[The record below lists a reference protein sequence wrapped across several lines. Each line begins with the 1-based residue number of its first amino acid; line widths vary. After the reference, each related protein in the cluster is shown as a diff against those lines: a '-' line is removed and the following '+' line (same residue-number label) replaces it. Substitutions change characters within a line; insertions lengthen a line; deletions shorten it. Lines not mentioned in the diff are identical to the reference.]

1 MSFTSDGSM
10 CCGPTS
16 VASLFASTTCVS
28 GDCTIL
34 LPPGDFSWTTANG
47 LILDKAVTIQ
57 GAGIGQTILHNDMNP
72 ADPGFRFIAV
82 QVQNNLLTNIGGI
95 EFQESVGHNA
105 PFLKLSDVNVFTST
119 GRIRIHHCKLSGGF
133 SGQYLLSTF
142 KSVMGLV
149 DHCEFVPAPNKT
161 GIYMEMIDWSC
172 AGLGTTQIN
181 GYGSIYCDSNFG
193 TDQFLFFED
202 DIFTFNFPSGG
213 EDAITDSSAGA
224 RFVYRYSIFN
234 NAWIEL
240 HGGGSSK
247 MGSRAAEIYNNT
259 FLTSTNGSVVNG
271 ELSNIRSGTALIHDN
286 NILCATTSPIIKFNN
301 YLLDGEANGFGPS
314 DGKGAYDKNDQTG
327 PLAGSFYNGTAATY
341 TFGNGN
347 NCTLTVSA
355 SATPFP
361 TGGSAFGDG
370 MAKGYSV
377 HRTSGATPTPGQM
390 THFARILNNTATSLT
405 LGADI
410 QDQAGGPYHDLQF
423 QPGETFSVFKVDK
436 SLDMPNRKGGTLI
449 RGPAGSPPPWP
460 AGQNDQTDEKSFVWN
475 NRAVHVAGV
484 LPTPVGTPFGTPF
497 DAQSSDHTMD
507 GTIINAQPSATP
519 GSTPFPYPHYLQF
532 SGTPA
537 PTVTPIPPTATPTT
551 TPSPTATVTA
561 TATATATSTSTAT
574 ATATF
579 PPGTPTP
586 TPTATATAT
595 VAPTVTPTATPWA
608 LDRFSDS
615 VGTNIVSRAMF
626 TGQSWVVASTW
637 SGTFLT
643 DGSGAAYATASN
655 KIDLVSTTVTSSNY
669 IVAAI
674 VSFTTFVDWPVGVVA
689 HASADGANCY
699 IADMKPTTLTGDQ
712 TLELYKVTAGF
723 PMPVGTY
730 VLSAA
735 DKLVAG
741 GTAFLELT
749 FNNNIVSLKWNG
761 GAPRIVYFDGTPIA
775 GPGKAG
781 IWCGIATASTGPKL
795 LEFNTTLLADIV
807 PTPTPTI
814 TPGFT
819 PTPSPTIT
827 PPPTPTPT
835 PTVTPTPAPTPP
847 PTPGV
852 TPPATSPTPAAPFII
867 KYRPR
872 SPCQPGEITQQDNC
886 ITIAPGSQR
895 Y

>member
-1 MSFTSDGSM
+1 M

-16 VASLFASTTCVS
+16 VASLFASTACVS

-34 LPPGDFSWTTANG
+34 LPAGDFSWSTANG
-47 LILDKAVTIQ
+47 LIIDKAVTIQ
-57 GAGIGQTILHNDMNP
+57 GAGIGQTIIHNDMNP

-105 PFLKLSDVNVFTST
+105 SFLRLSDVNTFTTT
-119 GRIRIHHCKLSGGF
+119 GRIRIHHCKFSGGF
-133 SGQYLLSTF
+133 ANEYLLSSF
-142 KSVMGLV
+142 KSVMGVV
-149 DHCEFVPAPNKT
+149 DHCEFIPAPNKT

-172 AGLGTTQIN
+172 AGIGTTQIN
-181 GYGSIYCDSNFG
+181 GYGSTYCDTNFG

-202 DIFTFNFPSGG
+202 NIFTFNFPGGG

-224 RFVYRYSIFN
+224 RYVYRYNIFN

-247 MGSRAAEIYNNT
+247 LGSRAVEIYNNT
-259 FLTSTNGSVVNG
+259 FITSTNGSTTNG
-271 ELSNIRSGTALIHDN
+271 EMVNIRAGTALIHDN

-301 YLLDGEANGFGPS
+301 YLLNGEANGFGPG
-314 DGKGAYDKNDQTG
+314 DGKGAYDKNEQGGPFYTG
-327 PLAGSFYNGTAATY
+327 TTATY
-341 TFGNGN
+341 TFNPNGN
-347 NCTLTVSA
+347 STLTISA

-361 TGGSAFGDG
+361 TGAGAYGDG
-370 MAKGYSV
+370 LAKGYSV
-377 HRTSGATPTPGQM
+377 HRTSGATPTPGSM
-390 THFARILNNTATSLT
+390 THFSRIVDNTATSLS
-405 LGADI
+405 LGQDI
-410 QDQAGGPYHDLQF
+410 QDQPPIEFHDQQF
-423 QPGETFSVFKVDK
+423 QAGETFAIWHVEKV
-436 SLDMPNRKGGTLI
+436 LDMPNRKGGTLI

-497 DAQSSDHTMD
+497 NAQSSDHTMD

-551 TPSPTATVTA
+551 TPSPTATATA
-561 TATATATSTSTAT
+561 TGTATATSTPTAT
-574 ATATF
+574 TS
-579 PPGTPTP
+579 PILTPTP
-586 TPTATATAT
+586 
-595 VAPTVTPTATPWA
+595 TPWA
-608 LDRFSDS
+608 LDRFDDS
-615 VGTNIVSRAMF
+615 GSVNITSRVMN
-626 TGQSWVVASTW
+626 TSQSWVVASTW

-643 DGSGAAYATASN
+643 TGGGAAYSTLAN
-655 KIDLVSTTVTSSNY
+655 KMDLVSTVVPSSNY
-669 IVAAI
+669 IVAAT
-674 VSFTTFVDWPVGVVA
+674 VSYASFVNWDIGVVA
-689 HASADGANCY
+689 HASPDGANSY
-699 IADMKPTTLTGDQ
+699 LATVIIDTTTTPETQ
-712 TLELYKVTAGF
+712 TLRLAKEVSGF
-723 PMPVGTY
+723 FTTVGSY
-730 VLSAA
+730 VLSPV
-735 DKLVAG
+735 DKLSVNG
-741 GTAFLELT
+741 SAFLELT
-749 FNNNIVSLKWNG
+749 FNNNIVTVKWNG
-761 GAPRIVYFDGTPIA
+761 GNPRIVYSDGTPIA

-781 IWCGIATASTGPKL
+781 IWSGIATSTTGPRL
-795 LEFNTTLLADIV
+795 LEFVTTLLTDVV

-819 PTPSPTIT
+819 PTPTPTPT
-827 PPPTPTPT
+827 PPPTPTPS
-835 PTVTPTPAPTPP
+835 PTITPTPAPTPP